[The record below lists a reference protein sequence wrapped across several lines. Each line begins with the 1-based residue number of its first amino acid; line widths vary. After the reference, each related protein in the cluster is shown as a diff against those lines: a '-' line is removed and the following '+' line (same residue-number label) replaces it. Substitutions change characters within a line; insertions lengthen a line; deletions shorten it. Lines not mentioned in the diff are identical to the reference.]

1 MSLYTYLFYTQT
13 SIAQER
19 QSLERMLRFEAELAQ
34 AQAACGIIPQQA
46 ADIIQACCRIEF
58 LDIEKLKLE
67 IRLGG
72 NAAIPLVQQLTRIV
86 KNNDVEASRYVHV
99 GATSQDVI
107 DTATMLEIQEWMQ
120 WFDAKLN
127 ELAQVLFELTKQ
139 YRSTIMMG
147 RTLLQQAKPMTFG
160 LKTATWLEAIL
171 RSKRRLKGMDIL
183 GLQLQGAVGSGNS
196 AIQKEVQQKM
206 AQSLGFPLAHSWHSN
221 RDNFAEWASFLGI
234 LSGSLGK
241 MAKDIS
247 LLMQTELGEVM
258 EGAADGKGG
267 SSTMPHK
274 RNPVTC
280 AAILANATRTP
291 ALVSTLLSAMPQE
304 QERSAGLWHA
314 EWETLV
320 NLVELCAGSMDKTI
334 DLMKGLEVNE
344 ERMLANVGMT
354 HGLIFAENVSLALT
368 PAYGKLQAHELVE
381 KACKQSIK
389 QGKSLQ
395 EVLATMDLPIADL
408 DQLFVPENSI
418 GNSLSIID
426 EILQSYENT
435 L

>member
-13 SIAQER
+13 SIAQDR

-127 ELAQVLFELTKQ
+127 ELAHVLFELTKQ

-160 LKTATWLEAIL
+160 LKTATWLEAVL
-171 RSKRRLKGMDIL
+171 RSKRRMKGMEIL

-206 AQSLGFPLAHSWHSN
+206 AQSLGLPLAHSWHSN

-314 EWETLV
+314 EWETLTT
-320 NLVELCAGSMDKTI
+320 LVELSAGSMDKTI

-408 DQLFVPENSI
+408 DRLFVPKNSI
-418 GNSLSIID
+418 GNSLSTID

>member
-127 ELAQVLFELTKQ
+127 ELAHVLFELTKQ

-160 LKTATWLEAIL
+160 LKTATWLEAVL
-171 RSKRRLKGMDIL
+171 RSKRRMKGMEIL

-206 AQSLGFPLAHSWHSN
+206 AQSLGLPLAHSWHSN

-314 EWETLV
+314 EWETLTT
-320 NLVELCAGSMDKTI
+320 LVELSAGSMDKTI

-368 PAYGKLQAHELVE
+368 PSYGKLQAHELVE

-408 DQLFVPENSI
+408 DRLFVPKNSI
-418 GNSLSIID
+418 GNSLSTID

>member
-13 SIAQER
+13 SIAQDR

-127 ELAQVLFELTKQ
+127 ELAHVLFELTKQ

-160 LKTATWLEAIL
+160 LKTATWLEAVL
-171 RSKRRLKGMDIL
+171 RSKRRMKGMEIL

-206 AQSLGFPLAHSWHSN
+206 AQSLGLPLAHSWHSN

-280 AAILANATRTP
+280 AAILANATRSP

-314 EWETLV
+314 EWETLTT
-320 NLVELCAGSMDKTI
+320 LVELSAGSMDKTI

-408 DQLFVPENSI
+408 DRLFVPKNSI
-418 GNSLSIID
+418 GNSLSTID

>member
-127 ELAQVLFELTKQ
+127 ELAHVLFELTKQ

-160 LKTATWLEAIL
+160 LKTATWLEAVL
-171 RSKRRLKGMDIL
+171 RSKRRMKGMEIL

-206 AQSLGFPLAHSWHSN
+206 AQSLGLPLAHSWHSN

-314 EWETLV
+314 EWETLTT
-320 NLVELCAGSMDKTI
+320 LVELSAGSMDKTI

-408 DQLFVPENSI
+408 DRLFVPKNSI
-418 GNSLSIID
+418 GNSLSTID